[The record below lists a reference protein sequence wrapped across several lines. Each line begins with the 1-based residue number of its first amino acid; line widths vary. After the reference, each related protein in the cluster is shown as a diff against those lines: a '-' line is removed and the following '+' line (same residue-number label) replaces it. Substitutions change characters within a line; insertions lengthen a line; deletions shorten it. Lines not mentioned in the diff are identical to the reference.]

1 MAALP
6 SRHDGDHALAGVI
19 PTAPPRRFAS
29 GGLVDRQ
36 GYSPQISRA
45 GGFLHEMRKGGAFR
59 YRPDSDD
66 MNTWATMFAVQ
77 ALRWAD
83 GGGDWQWMV

>member
-1 MAALP
+1 M
-6 SRHDGDHALAGVI
+6 
-19 PTAPPRRFAS
+19 
-29 GGLVDRQ
+29 
-36 GYSPQISRA
+36 
-45 GGFLHEMRKGGAFR
+45 EKGGAFR

-83 GGGDWQWMV
+83 DGGDWQWII